1 MPNLKR
7 YSPKSSSKC
16 FLLNVLSTWH
26 HAAYFVTRDFVK
38 MLLRQAIKKD
48 LNGSKVFVIAFS
60 HMSFLYKVKADYGGA
75 RLALFL
81 YSSQI

>member
-1 MPNLKR
+1 
-7 YSPKSSSKC
+7 
-16 FLLNVLSTWH
+16 
-26 HAAYFVTRDFVK
+26 

-81 YSSQI
+81 YSSQIWQYFTMS